1 MKIPQYQLAFA
12 LLLVSALLSP
22 AHSEIRALSSTELE
36 ATATIYRGQVVGIQ
50 WLVKPGSGCV
60 SSVKEATIS
69 LQLNSSHGK
78 SNGKPVLVKGFVN
91 VLNGCPGSAGN
102 WHLNDLKIGDKVII
116 YAEKTAANSLL
127 KIRLPNGLSII
138 K

>member
-1 MKIPQYQLAFA
+1 MKTHQIIAFFGLT
-12 LLLVSALLSP
+12 LLSALFSP
-22 AHSEIRALSSTELE
+22 AQAEIRALSKTELE

-50 WLVKPGSGCV
+50 WLVKPGSGCI

-69 LQLNSSHGK
+69 LLLNASHGK
-78 SNGKPVLVKGFVN
+78 SKGKPVLVKGFVN
-91 VLNGCPGSAGN
+91 VLNGCPGSTGN
-102 WHLNDLKIGDKVII
+102 WHLNELRIGDKVVIH
-116 YAEKTAANSLL
+116 AEKTAANSLV